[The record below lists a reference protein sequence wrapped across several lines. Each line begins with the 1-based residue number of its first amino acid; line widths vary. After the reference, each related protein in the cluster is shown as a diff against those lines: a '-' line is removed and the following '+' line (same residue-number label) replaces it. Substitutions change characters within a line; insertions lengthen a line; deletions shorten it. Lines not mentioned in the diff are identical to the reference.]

1 MSKHSEHLDA
11 GNTPPAQG
19 LHLKLSEKARPL
31 FEQAAQYAH
40 AQGLWVSMSSSIGEN
55 AVAELVL
62 SARFPDDAD
71 PSIYR
76 LIGDE
81 GKQTVVHEME
91 FGRTRT
97 TDRQE
102 TQPSALNDMVIDTQ
116 LESFFSRAFDLHLD
130 YLTDK
135 RHPPGFW

>member
-1 MSKHSEHLDA
+1 MSKQSEQPTGHA
-11 GNTPPAQG
+11 SPPAG
-19 LHLKLSEKARPL
+19 LHLKLAEKARPL

-40 AQGLWVSMSSSIGEN
+40 AQGLWVSLSSSIGEN
-55 AVAELVL
+55 AVAELTL
-62 SARFPDDAD
+62 SARYPDDAQ
-71 PSIYR
+71 PGIYR

-81 GKQTVVHEME
+81 HKQTVIHDMV
-91 FGRTRT
+91 FGRSGE

-116 LESFFSRAFDLHLD
+116 LERFFSKAFDLHLD